1 MLRLNALRNVRE
13 ISTELVQRT
22 TTTTTPPSYANT
34 STKIRAIE
42 AAAELLMPR
51 SLYMLGFDLDE
62 YLVLP
67 PFKDV
72 FQVILCNK
80 LLTNRTWYQLKF
92 K

>member
-1 MLRLNALRNVRE
+1 
-13 ISTELVQRT
+13 
-22 TTTTTPPSYANT
+22 
-34 STKIRAIE
+34 
-42 AAAELLMPR
+42 MPR

-80 LLTNRTWYQLKF
+80 LLTNRTWYQLNKHPTLERDEMYWRLHDRGEHSIGRERGHTSRSLPSP
-92 K
+92 